1 MAADMS
7 APEAISTDAAF
18 SVGFTMI
25 DADPVTGSIA
35 TDSART
41 KAVIVRTKRIILPSD
56 AAQYRDRGPYRQAL
70 RPASEGDFDVS
81 TL

>member
-35 TDSART
+35 TDSAITIAMILRAKHIYPT
-41 KAVIVRTKRIILPSD
+41 LNVRNIDVIYLSVKHRSGIDSGAR
-56 AAQYRDRGPYRQAL
+56 
-70 RPASEGDFDVS
+70 
-81 TL
+81 